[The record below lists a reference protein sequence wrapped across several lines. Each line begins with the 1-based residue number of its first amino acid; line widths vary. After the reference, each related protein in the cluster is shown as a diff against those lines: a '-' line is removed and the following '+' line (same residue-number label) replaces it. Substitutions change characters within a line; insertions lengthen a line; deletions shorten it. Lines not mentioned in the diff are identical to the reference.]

1 MTCHPPFQNHEN
13 ERQDL
18 SYNQPHANKNQQTA
32 KEDKTDKYNIYT
44 LHQMIWP
51 KVPCSYLILNQVAF
65 FVDCQ
70 MSKKEEEKNDD
81 YEEETQ
87 MKLKKICEKP
97 ILTMSKFL
105 QL

>member
-1 MTCHPPFQNHEN
+1 MRDKICP
-13 ERQDL
+13 
-18 SYNQPHANKNQQTA
+18 NQPHANKNQQTT
-32 KEDKTDKYNIYT
+32 KEDTTDKYNIYT

-70 MSKKEEEKNDD
+70 MSKKQEEEKNDD
-81 YEEETQ
+81 EEETQ